1 MSCKERNSQ
10 MKIARKL
17 LLVMVV
23 TSLSLIGCNS
33 GQTISQPSEQG
44 PILIG
49 GALCETGIQAYLDE
63 PGMRGAQLAVE
74 ELNKQGGI
82 LGRKVEFVNIDGKS
96 DPAVV
101 EKAAEELVKRG
112 AVAIIAPADFDF
124 GSPASKVAQRAGLV
138 GISTAASSPLY
149 SSTVLGDKQFTL
161 SMWNTTM
168 GATAAEYA
176 YKDRGWKTVYVVT
189 DDFISYTTSL
199 SQYFIEHF
207 KSLGGTVIAED
218 HYTQG
223 NGDFSAQLQRIQAL
237 PTQPDFLYFSSY
249 MPDLAMMIQIVRD
262 AGINLP
268 IVGGDSYDDPGFFN
282 TLGSKYGNDIFF
294 VTHSWMGAEATQG
307 MSRFL
312 QLYETK
318 YGAPPDTSFVA
329 TGWDVIMVLAQAM
342 EKAQTTDGAAV
353 AKAMENIEF
362 TLLTGKLNW
371 SAAEKGHEPNIEAA
385 LVQIQN
391 GKPAFIGWGKPENL
405 PAP

>member
-1 MSCKERNSQ
+1 
-10 MKIARKL
+10 MKTIWKSALSIIVLSL
-17 LLVMVV
+17 LLM
-23 TSLSLIGCNS
+23 GC
-33 GQTISQPSEQG
+33 GTQTVAQPVEEG

-49 GALCETGIQAYLDE
+49 GVLCETGIQAYLDE
-63 PGMRGAQLAVE
+63 PGLRGAQLAVA

-82 LGRKVEFVNIDGKS
+82 LGREVKFVNIDGQS
-96 DPAVV
+96 DPNIV
-101 EKAAEELVKRG
+101 EKGAEELVQQG

-149 SSTVLGDKQFTL
+149 SSTVLGDKQFTR

-168 GATAAEYA
+168 GAAAAEYA
-176 YKDRGWKTVYVVT
+176 YKDRGWKTAYVVT
-189 DDFISYTTSL
+189 DDFLSYTTSL

-207 KSLGGTVIAED
+207 KSLGGTVISED

-223 NGDFSAQLQRIQAL
+223 NGDFSAQLAHIQAL
-237 PTQPDFLYFSSY
+237 EPQPDFLYFSSY
-249 MPDLAMMIQIVRD
+249 MPDLAMMIQNVRD
-262 AGINLP
+262 AGIDLP
-268 IVGGDSYDDPGFFN
+268 IIGGDSYDDPGFFSA
-282 TLGSKYGNDIFF
+282 LGSKYGNDVFF
-294 VTHSWMGAEATQG
+294 VTHSWMGPEATQD

-312 QLYETK
+312 QLYETM
-318 YGAPPDTSFVA
+318 YGEPPDTAFVA

-342 EKAQTTDGAAV
+342 EKAQTTNGAEV

-371 SAAEKGHEPNIEAA
+371 STAEKGHEPNIEAA

-391 GKPAFIGWGKPENL
+391 GKPSFIGWGKPENL
-405 PAP
+405 PTP

>member
-1 MSCKERNSQ
+1 
-10 MKIARKL
+10 MKTIRKSSL
-17 LLVMVV
+17 LMIVL
-23 TSLSLIGCNS
+23 SLLLIGCGN
-33 GQTISQPSEQG
+33 QTVAQPIEQG

-49 GALCETGIQAYLDE
+49 GALCETGIQNYLDN
-63 PGMRGAQLAVE
+63 PAIKGAQLAVE

-82 LGRKVEFVNIDGKS
+82 LGRQVEFVNIDGQS

-124 GSPASKVAQRAGLV
+124 GSPASNVAQRAGLV
-138 GISTAASSPLY
+138 GISTAASSPMY
-149 SSTVLGDKQFTL
+149 GSTVLGDKQFTL

-176 YKDRGWKTVYVVT
+176 YNDRGWRTVYVVT

-199 SQYFIEHF
+199 SEYFIVHF
-207 KSLGGTVIAED
+207 KSLGGTVLEED

-223 NGDFSAQLQRIQAL
+223 DGDFSAQLERIQAL
-237 PTQPDFLYFSSY
+237 ETQPDFLYFSSY
-249 MPDLAMMIQIVRD
+249 MPDLAMMIQTVRD
-262 AGINLP
+262 AGMNLP
-268 IVGGDSYDDPGFFN
+268 IVGGDSYDDPGFFSA
-282 TLGSKYGNDIFF
+282 LGSKYGNDIFF
-294 VTHSWMGAEATQG
+294 VTHSWMGSEATQD

-329 TGWDVIMVLAQAM
+329 TGWDVIMVLAKAM
-342 EKAQTTDGAAV
+342 EQAQTTDGAEV

-362 TLLTGKLNW
+362 TLLTGKLKW
-371 SAAEKGHEPNIEAA
+371 STAEKGHEPNIEAA

-391 GKPAFIGWGKPENL
+391 GKPSFIGWGKPENL

>member
-1 MSCKERNSQ
+1 
-10 MKIARKL
+10 MKTIWKVSL
-17 LLVMVV
+17 FIIVVSLLVSGCGGNE
-23 TSLSLIGCNS
+23 TSP
-33 GQTISQPSEQG
+33 QQVEQG
-44 PILIG
+44 PIVIG

-63 PGMRGAQLAVE
+63 PAIRGAQLAVE

-82 LGRKVEFVNIDGKS
+82 LGRKVEFINIDGKS
-96 DPAVV
+96 DPEVV
-101 EKAAEELVKRG
+101 ETGAEELVKQG
-112 AVAIIAPADFDF
+112 VVAIIAPADFDF

-168 GATAAEYA
+168 GAAAADYA

-189 DDFISYTTSL
+189 DDFLSYTTSL

-207 KSLGGTVIAED
+207 KSLGGTVMDED

-223 NGDFSAQLQRIQAL
+223 DGDFSAQLERIQAL
-237 PTQPDFLYFSSY
+237 EPKPDFLYFSSY
-249 MPDLAMMIQIVRD
+249 MPDLAMMIQTVRD

-268 IVGGDSYDDPGFFN
+268 IVGGDSYDDPGFYSA
-282 TLGSKYGNDIFF
+282 LGPKYGNNVFF
-294 VTHSWMGAEATQG
+294 VTHSWMGSEATQSMG
-307 MSRFL
+307 RFL
-312 QLYETK
+312 QLYEKK

-342 EKAQTTDGAAV
+342 EKAQSTDGAAV
-353 AKAMENIEF
+353 AKAMENMNF
-362 TLLTGKLNW
+362 TLLTGKLKW
-371 SAAEKGHEPNIEAA
+371 STAEKGHEPDIEAA
-385 LVQIQN
+385 LVQIQS
-391 GKPAFIGWGKPENL
+391 GKPSFIGWGKPENL